1 MHLYSCVTFLVKCTN
16 YKKVKL
22 MSSLPR
28 VVIVG
33 RTNVGK
39 STLFNRLSTEVKSLT
54 FDESGVTRDFLSDV
68 VSWQGRTFE
77 LVDTGGISL
86 QKTQDQIL
94 DRVRKQAIAFLE
106 QADIILF
113 VGDSAVG
120 LVAEDREIVR
130 VLHRIGKPVLLVVN
144 KVDKKGASDQLYE
157 FEQTGFK
164 QIFPISAEHGTGIG
178 DLLDVIVQ
186 ELPERSEREQQ
197 EPTCKIA
204 ILGKPNVG
212 KSSLM
217 NILSKEE
224 RSIVS
229 DVPGTTREALKKN
242 IMFHQEDIQITDTAG
257 LRRKRGITEPL
268 EQLMAKSSLRALKNS
283 DIVLLVIDASEGRIS
298 DQELKLAF
306 YAFEQGKALMLVFNK
321 ADLMTEELSKELE
334 NSLSEYDYFFK
345 KIGRIDISCKSGKNV
360 GKILPRVR
368 ELYER
373 YTQRFTDEEL
383 TLICKE
389 ALKRKPMYHNQQ
401 RLEVKWAKQVKTG
414 PISIVFKV
422 NVHQWF
428 GASQLMFFDNVLRK
442 HFDLTGVPLI
452 LIPRRNI

>member
-1 MHLYSCVTFLVKCTN
+1 
-16 YKKVKL
+16 
-22 MSSLPR
+22 MSVLPR

-39 STLFNRLSTEVKSLT
+39 STLFNRLSTDIKSLT
-54 FDESGVTRDFLSDV
+54 FDVSDVTRDFLSDTV
-68 VSWQGRTFE
+68 EWQDRTFE
-77 LVDTGGISL
+77 LIDTGGISL
-86 QKTQDQIL
+86 QKTEDPL
-94 DRVRKQAIAFLE
+94 LASVREQAIAFLKS
-106 QADIILF
+106 ADVIVF
-113 VGDSAVG
+113 VCDGIVG
-120 LVAEDREIVR
+120 LISEDREITR
-130 VLHRIGKPVLLVVN
+130 VLHKLGKQVLLVIN
-144 KVDKKGASDQLYE
+144 KADKKAFTDQLYE

-164 QIFPISAEHGTGIG
+164 NKFPISAEHGIGIA
-178 DLLDVIVQ
+178 DLLDEIVQ
-186 ELPERSEREQQ
+186 ALPKRVEREIQK
-197 EPTCKIA
+197 PTCKVA

-217 NILSKEE
+217 NLLSKEE

-229 DVPGTTREALKKN
+229 DIPGTTREALKKH
-242 IMFHQEDIQITDTAG
+242 IAFHQEDIQVTDTAG

-283 DIVLLVIDASEGRIS
+283 DIVLLVIDASAGRIS

-321 ADLMTEELSKELE
+321 TDLMTEELSKELDQ
-334 NSLSEYDYFFK
+334 SLSKYEYFFR
-345 KIGRIDISCKSGKNV
+345 KIGRIDISCKSEKNV

-368 ELYER
+368 KLYDR

-389 ALKRKPMYHNQQ
+389 ALQQKPMYHNQQ

-428 GASQLMFFDNVLRK
+428 GPSQLMFFDNILRK
-442 HFDLTGVPLI
+442 NYDLIGVPLI
-452 LIPRRNI
+452 LIPRRKI